1 MKQTIFLVFLIVLL
15 FVGVIYGNLS
25 APDAKNVE
33 EITVYAA
40 ASLTESFNEIK
51 EVYESN
57 NRNIKINLNFAGS
70 QTLKTSLENGGK
82 ADVFVSANLKYMDEL
97 KNKGFINNYRVLL
110 HNRLVLVRNISGPF
124 SAKNL
129 SDLSKDGVRIAVGD
143 KNVPVGSYWEQ
154 ALDSSVKDGEIPLD
168 IKARIDKNIKTRE
181 LNVKDVLSK
190 VLLGEVDFGV
200 VYKSDVTTGNEDKVE
215 EIELNAF
222 SECDVEYPVAI
233 LNNAEGRAE
242 VEKFYNFLI
251 AQECKDILKKY
262 RFVVD
267 WEE

>member
-1 MKQTIFLVFLIVLL
+1 MKQTIFLAFLIGLL
-15 FVGVIYGNLS
+15 FVGVIYGNL
-25 APDAKNVE
+25 AELDAQHME

-57 NRNIKINLNFAGS
+57 NPNVKINLNFAGS
-70 QTLKTSLENGGK
+70 QTLKISLENGGK

-110 HNRLVLVRNISGPF
+110 QNRLVLVRNISSPF

-129 SDLSKDGVRIAVGD
+129 SDLSKDGIRIAVGD
-143 KNVPVGSYWEQ
+143 KTVPVGSYWEQ
-154 ALDSSVKDGEIPLD
+154 ALDISVEEGEIPLY
-168 IKARIDKNIKTRE
+168 IKERIDKNIKTRE
-181 LNVKDVLSK
+181 LNVKDVLRK

-200 VYKSDVTTGNEDKVE
+200 VYKSDVTTGNEDKLE
-215 EIELNAF
+215 EIELNTF

-242 VEKFYNFLI
+242 VKKFYNFLI
-251 AQECKDILKKY
+251 TQECKDILKKY
-262 RFVVD
+262 RFDVD
-267 WEE
+267 